1 MLQLGLE
8 APSFDRAAQ
17 AYQVITGWHISGN
30 SVRRISEGE
39 GAKIDAMREAEV
51 AQAHAVAL
59 ASGERPEMTPCRV
72 DPVKEQGNVSTDG
85 VFIRVRGE
93 GWKEVKVTAI
103 SQVRVSRQQT
113 EQVSAR
119 HAAQKAVVKLEW
131 HSYQATLGDA
141 DDMARRQ
148 YVEGLRRGLP
158 DCVRVTSV
166 NDGAAWIE
174 RITRANFP
182 DAIQIVDWAHAAQHV
197 HHAAERAW
205 PQQPDTAK

>member
-72 DPVKEQGNVSTDG
+72 DPVKEQGNVS
-85 VFIRVRGE
+85 
-93 GWKEVKVTAI
+93 
-103 SQVRVSRQQT
+103 
-113 EQVSAR
+113 
-119 HAAQKAVVKLEW
+119 
-131 HSYQATLGDA
+131 
-141 DDMARRQ
+141 
-148 YVEGLRRGLP
+148 
-158 DCVRVTSV
+158 
-166 NDGAAWIE
+166 
-174 RITRANFP
+174 
-182 DAIQIVDWAHAAQHV
+182 
-197 HHAAERAW
+197 
-205 PQQPDTAK
+205 